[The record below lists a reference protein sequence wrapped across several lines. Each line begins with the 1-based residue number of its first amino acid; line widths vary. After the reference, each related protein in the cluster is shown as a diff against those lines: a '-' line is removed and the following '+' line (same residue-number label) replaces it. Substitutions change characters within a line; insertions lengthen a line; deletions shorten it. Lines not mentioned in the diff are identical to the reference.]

1 MREETIIMQALKNE
15 QARIETMKI
24 IEAIRQM
31 GGEETIQTGRLHP
44 DSRKEASITQN
55 VEA

>member
-24 IEAIRQM
+24 IEAIRRM
-31 GGEETIQTGRLHP
+31 GGEETILKLAG
-44 DSRKEASITQN
+44 SILTA
-55 VEA
+55 EKKPA